1 MATIRFEWDPA
12 KASANLRKHGISFD
26 EARSAFGDEFAR
38 VIPDD
43 AGFADE
49 SRLVLLGMSERLRIL
64 VVCHTYREA
73 DQVIRIISARRAGR
87 SERQQYARY
96 LS

>member
-12 KASANLRKHGISFD
+12 KAATNLRKHGVSFE

-38 VIPDD
+38 VIPDE
-43 AGFADE
+43 AGGDCE
-49 SRLVLLGMSERLRIL
+49 PRLVLLGMSDQLRIL

-73 DQVIRIISARRAGR
+73 DEVIRIISARRADR
-87 SERQQYARY
+87 SEREQYARF
-96 LS
+96 LP